1 MAATPEKKVKD
12 KVRQA
17 LYARHVFHFMPA
29 TYGFGASGIADIVG
43 CYLGKFFAIEC
54 KAGDNRPTALQVKN
68 LQRVSDAGGYA
79 LVVNEKNLADVDW
92 MLNKIEQDVGYQK
105 HEP

>member
-12 KVRQA
+12 KVRQR
-17 LYARHVFHFMPA
+17 LNERMVFHFMPA

-68 LQRVSDAGGYA
+68 LERVSKAGGYA
-79 LVVNEKNLADVDW
+79 LVVNERNIEDVDW
-92 MLNKIEQDVGYQK
+92 MLDRIEKDVNYQK

>member
-12 KVRQA
+12 KVRQR
-17 LYARHVFHFMPA
+17 LNARVAFHFMPA

-43 CYLGKFFAIEC
+43 CYLGRFFAIEC
-54 KAGDNRPTALQVKN
+54 KAGNKQPTALQTKN

-79 LVVNEKNLADVDW
+79 LVVNEQNIDDVD
-92 MLNKIEQDVGYQK
+92 LLLDRIERDANYQK

>member
-12 KVRQA
+12 KVRQR
-17 LYARHVFHFMPA
+17 LNERMVFHFMPA

-68 LQRVSDAGGYA
+68 LERVSKAGGYA
-79 LVVNEKNLADVDW
+79 LVVNERNIEDVDW
-92 MLNKIEQDVGYQK
+92 MLDRVEKDVNYQK

>member
-12 KVRQA
+12 TVRQR
-17 LYARHVFHFMPA
+17 LNARAVFHFMPA

-54 KAGDNRPTALQVKN
+54 KAGDNRPTALQMKN
-68 LQRVSDAGGYA
+68 LKRVSDAGGYA
-79 LVVNEKNLADVDW
+79 LVVNERNIADVDW
-92 MLNKIEQDVGYQK
+92 MLDRIEKDVNYQK

>member
-12 KVRQA
+12 DVRKR
-17 LYARHVFHFMPA
+17 LNARHVFHFMPA

-54 KAGDNRPTALQVKN
+54 KAGDNRPTMLQVKN

-79 LVVNEKNLADVDW
+79 IVVNEKNLADVDW
-92 MLNKIEQDVGYQK
+92 LLSKIEQDVGYQK

>member
-12 KVRQA
+12 KVRQC
-17 LYARHVFHFMPA
+17 LNARMVFHFMPA

-68 LQRVSDAGGYA
+68 LERVSKAGGYA
-79 LVVNEKNLADVDW
+79 LVVNERNIADVDW
-92 MLNKIEQDVGYQK
+92 MLDRIEQDVNYQK

>member
-12 KVRQA
+12 AVRKR
-17 LYARHVFHFMPA
+17 LGARYVFHFMPA
-29 TYGFGASGIADIVG
+29 TYGFGASGIADIIG

-54 KAGDNRPTALQVKN
+54 KGGDNRPTMLQVKN

-79 LVVNEKNLADVDW
+79 IVVNEKNLDDVDW
-92 MLNKIEQDVGYQK
+92 MLDKIEQDVGYQK

>member
-12 KVRQA
+12 KVRQRLNERMA
-17 LYARHVFHFMPA
+17 FHFMPA

-68 LQRVSDAGGYA
+68 LERVSKAGGYA
-79 LVVNEKNLADVDW
+79 LVVNERNIEDVDW
-92 MLNKIEQDVGYQK
+92 MLDRIEKDVNYQK

>member
-12 KVRQA
+12 KVRQRLNERA
-17 LYARHVFHFMPA
+17 VFHFMPA

-68 LQRVSDAGGYA
+68 LERVSKAGGYA
-79 LVVNEKNLADVDW
+79 LVVNERNIEDVDW
-92 MLNKIEQDVGYQK
+92 MLDRIEKDVNYQK

>member
-12 KVRQA
+12 SVRKQ
-17 LYARHVFHFMPA
+17 LNARYVFHFMPA
-29 TYGFGASGIADIVG
+29 TYGFGASGIADIIG

-54 KAGDNRPTALQVKN
+54 KAGGNQPTALQVKN

-79 LVVNEKNLADVDW
+79 LVVNEKNLADVDR
-92 MLNKIEQDVGYQK
+92 MLDRIEKDVDYQK